1 MRLRG
6 CSERRGRNA
15 KAAENGVTSLAIR
28 ILRERLAAIPPPSR
42 TRFGSP
48 PLHIAEPGAESSPGK
63 RKGRSARSSAG
74 GAGRSEE
81 HTSELPSLMRIS
93 YAVFCLKKKRRNID
107 TS

>member
-1 MRLRG
+1 M

-74 GAGRSEE
+74 GAGGGNPRTFTRKRSEE
-81 HTSELPSLMRIS
+81 
-93 YAVFCLKKKRRNID
+93 RRVGKECVS
-107 TS
+107 TCRSRWWPY

>member
-1 MRLRG
+1 M

-63 RKGRSARSSAG
+63 RQGRSARSSAG
-74 GAGRSEE
+74 GAGGGNPINFTR
-81 HTSELPSLMRIS
+81 
-93 YAVFCLKKKRRNID
+93 KRRGGGRAR
-107 TS
+107 SPWYEGQGMGRHV